1 MFKSLHRFSKD
12 QKGEASADLA
22 ISMVLLILLVFGL
35 MMLWPI
41 FSTQMSLSQSTRQI
55 TRTIEITGDA
65 NDLDHMVEQLAEA
78 QPDSIEIQTEWLDE
92 SEKTIQLKTPFT
104 VKAVKEIPITI
115 ARPIWGDPIV
125 FYVTLHSS
133 AEGIS
138 EVYHK

>member
-1 MFKSLHRFSKD
+1 MLVSEIYEYD
-12 QKGEASADLA
+12 Q
-22 ISMVLLILLVFGL
+22 VLSRV
-35 MMLWPI
+35 
-41 FSTQMSLSQSTRQI
+41 
-55 TRTIEITGDA
+55 
-65 NDLDHMVEQLAEA
+65 QLA
-78 QPDSIEIQTEWLDE
+78 DGTEVTRRAKTCLLYT

>member
-1 MFKSLHRFSKD
+1 MRQSFRRFLQD
-12 QKGEASADLA
+12 QKGEAYADLA
-22 ISMVLLILLVFGL
+22 ISMVLLILLILGL

-65 NDLDHMVEQLAEA
+65 SDLDHMVEQLAGA
-78 QPDSIEIQTEWLDE
+78 QPDSVEVHTDWLDE

-104 VKAVKEIPITI
+104 VETVKKIPII
-115 ARPIWGDPIV
+115 LARPLWGDPLV
-125 FYVTLHSS
+125 FYVTVRSS